1 MTCKERIWMLKL
13 KEKLEK
19 KPEYA
24 RRIGVEVVVQ
34 NHGEAKNI

>member
-1 MTCKERIWMLKL
+1 MTCKERVWMLKL

-19 KPEYA
+19 KPGYA

-34 NHGEAKNI
+34 NHGDSKNM